1 MNLVFAALAH
11 QCATEPD
18 RVRVTD
24 PDGREWTNRALL
36 TAIAAATQAIELRC
50 APGSLVAVTVPSG
63 GAFWVASLATMR
75 AGCDALL
82 MANAAPRAMID
93 RVARELSP
101 SLIIGCPWEAKSQS

>member
-24 PDGREWTNRALL
+24 PDGREWTNHALL

-63 GAFWVASLATMR
+63 GAFWVATLATMR

-82 MANAAPRAMID
+82 MSNAVTFRSPI
-93 RVARELSP
+93 ARRDCLRCCWT
-101 SLIIGCPWEAKSQS
+101 G